1 MTLHQRTSYQI
12 LRLSACAIAILA
24 LGACGNTD
32 SDGATSDASTTGSS
46 SSSPTESE
54 SESAEPTDSAESPT
68 STPTST
74 PEQPRL
80 IDYSG
85 DGSKGVKVQE
95 AADVEKLDGAP
106 DAFKQF
112 IARTAERVSEEATCD
127 GAGLGVTVE
136 TLRTDGF
143 AAGVVND
150 CDGYIALWALVD
162 GKWKEVQSTLDL
174 WNCRVLERY
183 SFPSAV
189 AGTGCYD
196 DEVGDVRDYSQE

>member
-1 MTLHQRTSYQI
+1 MTLHQRTSHQI
-12 LRLSACAIAILA
+12 LRLSACAIAVLA
-24 LGACGNTD
+24 LGACGETD
-32 SDGATSDASTTGSS
+32 SDVPSTSGSS

-54 SESAEPTDSAESPT
+54 SESAEPTESAESAESPT

-74 PEQPRL
+74 PEQPQL

-196 DEVGDVRDYSQE
+196 DEVGDVREYSQA